1 MSFLTNP
8 ILVRMAIVFVCA
20 GVAFGL
26 GVWLMR
32 RLRQEVQGGLDVRQ
46 STDLPGF
53 TLETYHGV
61 IQRLK
66 EQENELK
73 RLRQAASDRATA
85 SEKINSAILSN
96 LASGVLLF
104 NSTGMVQQANPAAR
118 ELLGYASPVGLHAR
132 DIFRGM
138 GAIRRE
144 NGPQKTLPRDIVAM
158 VQEALQQ
165 PGPAQHVQA
174 EFVTPGG
181 ERRMLEL
188 TFSAVRSSAGESLGA
203 ACLISDLTEID
214 ELGRQVRLRESLAQ
228 LGEMSAGI
236 AHEFKNSLAT
246 ISGYGQ
252 MLGGESDPLVRQYAA
267 KIVAET
273 ANLSRIVND
282 FLGFARPQELQL
294 EPIELLP
301 FLGEC
306 AQDAGV
312 EVEMGGLSEL
322 SLDGD
327 RTALRQVFSNLF
339 RNSAEAARDGSPA
352 RVVISGERDG
362 ETVRLKLRDN
372 GPGIP
377 RENLPRVFIPFFT
390 TKAEGTG
397 LGLAL
402 VHRIVTQHGGT
413 VAVSSDES
421 GATFTLSFPAR
432 KLARDAAETG

>member
-8 ILVRMAIVFVCA
+8 IVLRMALVFICA
-20 GVAFGL
+20 AVAFAL

-32 RLRQEVQGGLDVRQ
+32 SLRQQVQSGLDVRQ

-66 EQENELK
+66 EQEEELK

-96 LASGVLLF
+96 LGSGVLLF
-104 NSTGMVQQANPAAR
+104 SNAGMVQQANPAAR
-118 ELLGYASPVGLHAR
+118 ELLGYASPTGLHAR
-132 DIFRGM
+132 DVFRGIRAVRGES
-138 GAIRRE
+138 GALE
-144 NGPQKTLPRDIVAM
+144 VLPGYVVEIIEQALL
-158 VQEALQQ
+158 EA
-165 PGPAQHVQA
+165 GPARRMQA
-174 EFVTPGG
+174 EYVTPSA
-181 ERRMLEL
+181 EHRLLEL
-188 TFSAVRSSAGESLGA
+188 TFSAVRSPAGESLGA

-214 ELGRQVRLRESLAQ
+214 ELGRRVRLRESLAQ

-252 MLGGESDPLVRQYAA
+252 MLSGESDPLVRQYAG
-267 KIVAET
+267 KVVGET

-282 FLGFARPQELQL
+282 FLSFARPQELHMETIDL
-294 EPIELLP
+294 RPLLR
-301 FLGEC
+301 EC
-306 AQDAGV
+306 AQESGV
-312 EVEMGGLSEL
+312 EAETDGLPDITL
-322 SLDGD
+322 QGD
-327 RTALRQVFSNLF
+327 RTALRQVFSNLL
-339 RNSAEAARDGSPA
+339 RNSAEAARDGLPA
-352 RVVISGERDG
+352 QVVISGELDG
-362 ETVRLKLRDN
+362 ETVRLVLRDN
-372 GPGIP
+372 GRGIP
-377 RENLPRVFIPFFT
+377 AENLPRVFIPFFT

-413 VAVSSDES
+413 ASVSSDES

-432 KLARDAAETG
+432 KLAGKAAETG